1 MRNTYEEKQGKCVAV
16 VLAAGQGKR
25 MNSTKAKQYM
35 ELHGKPVLY
44 YSLKV
49 LEESFIDEIL
59 LVTGR
64 GEEAY
69 CREEFIEKYGFRK
82 IKKIVQGGAQ
92 RYHSVYNGLKAL
104 EKDEAVRYVFIHDG
118 VRPFLSREILERTW
132 EAVRTEDACAVG
144 VPVTDTI
151 KVADER
157 GFVADT
163 PDRERLWSMQTP
175 QAFEYRLIM
184 DAYETLICEED
195 NLLAK
200 GIHITDDSM
209 VAELILHLPV
219 KIVEGSY
226 DNMKITTPED
236 LAKAEILFEKREK
249 AVK

>member
-1 MRNTYEEKQGKCVAV
+1 MNHIDEKREKCVAV

-25 MNSTKAKQYM
+25 MNSTTAKQYM

-49 LEESFIDEIL
+49 FEESFIDEII
-59 LVTGR
+59 LVVGR
-64 GEEAY
+64 GEETY
-69 CREEFIEKYGFRK
+69 CREEFIEKYGFHK

-92 RYHSVYNGLKAL
+92 RYHSVYKGLKAL
-104 EKDEAVRYVFIHDG
+104 EKDETVKYVFIHDG
-118 VRPFLSREILERTW
+118 VRPFLKEEILERAW

-163 PDRERLWSMQTP
+163 PDREKLWSMQTP

-184 DAYETLICEED
+184 DAYETLIREED
-195 NLLAK
+195 DLLAK

-226 DNMKITTPED
+226 DNMKITTQED
-236 LAKAEILFEKREK
+236 LAKAEVLFANRKMAET
-249 AVK
+249 